1 MNTFKIFLNTYKS
14 SLYMVLMPLV
24 FFIVLTILRATM
36 PTADFVA
43 RLYNIIWMLWFF
55 LFSLLNNVYY
65 KMYEKKLL
73 YLLPTSKRT
82 KFFMPLGI
90 VFLTLVAICLL
101 TIPIEAIA
109 HIFTIDNVSELQ
121 VTTGGFLKYSF
132 KNNSMIFI
140 AIVIACASTFVH
152 SLVRNNLVIGLILG
166 PLVMATFIFTPVYF
180 DYLLSPR
187 TLSTNAIIGCLAS
200 SILLIAAS
208 YQLFKRWQ
216 PANSGIFRV

>member
-1 MNTFKIFLNTYKS
+1 MDTFKIFLNTYKS
-14 SLYMVLMPLV
+14 SLYMVLMPLG

-43 RLYNIIWMLWFF
+43 RLYNIIWMVWFF

-121 VTTGGFLKYSF
+121 VATGGFLKYSF

-140 AIVIACASTFVH
+140 AIVLSCASTFVY

-166 PLVMATFIFTPVYF
+166 PLVMATFMFTPVFF

-187 TLSTNAIIGCLAS
+187 ALPTNAIIGCLAS
-200 SILLIAAS
+200 SVVLIAAS
-208 YQLFKRWQ
+208 YQLFKHWQ
-216 PANSGIFRV
+216 PANDGIFRV

>member
-1 MNTFKIFLNTYKS
+1 MDTFKIFLNTYKS
-14 SLYMVLMPLV
+14 SLYMVLMPLG

-90 VFLTLVAICLL
+90 VFLTLVAISLL

-109 HIFTIDNVSELQ
+109 HIFTIGNMVEQQ
-121 VTTGGFLKYSF
+121 VAIGDFLKYSF
-132 KNNSMIFI
+132 NNNAMIFI

-187 TLSTNAIIGCLAS
+187 ALSTNGIIVCLAS